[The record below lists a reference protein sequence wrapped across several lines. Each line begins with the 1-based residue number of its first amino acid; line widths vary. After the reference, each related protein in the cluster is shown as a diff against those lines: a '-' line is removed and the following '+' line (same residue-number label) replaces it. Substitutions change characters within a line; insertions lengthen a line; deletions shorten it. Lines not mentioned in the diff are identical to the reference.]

1 MQNNV
6 FYKMIEN
13 KRLGDMGVS
22 IEFHDSITCPMNTS
36 MHWHNYNEFELVVSG
51 KGAQSVNGYDSELCR
66 GTAYFLSY
74 TDFHEV
80 VYDENDSEI
89 FSIINVNFDDTM
101 IDAGIYAELRKLGGN
116 PICQFTSEEC
126 SALEKELDL
135 IWGEIK
141 NPTEFS
147 KELVRFTLNRV
158 LIMYLR
164 KYRAE
169 ENDNTKVSHS
179 PKIQKAVYFIHNNF
193 SRNISLLDVA
203 EFVGCSP
210 NYISG
215 LLKAELGS
223 SFGKYLKEI
232 RLRYARSLL
241 NDGNTTVSGV
251 AKLSGF
257 ESVSYFI
264 ETYKKYYGET
274 PGNLK
279 ANNDS

>member
-1 MQNNV
+1 MQSNV

-22 IEFHDSITCPMNTS
+22 VEFHDSITCPMNTS

-51 KGAQSVNGYDSELCR
+51 KGFQSLNGYESELCR

-80 VYDENDSEI
+80 IYNENDSEV
-89 FSIINVNFDDTM
+89 FAIINVNFDDTM
-101 IDAGIYAELRKLGGN
+101 IDSGVYAELRKLGGN
-116 PICQFTSEEC
+116 PICKFSSDEC
-126 SALEKELDL
+126 LTLENELKIILKE
-135 IWGEIK
+135 IE

-147 KELVRFTLNRV
+147 KEVVRFTLNRV

-169 ENDNTKVSHS
+169 ENDNLKISHS

-193 SRNISLLDVA
+193 SRNISLSDVA
-203 EFVGCSP
+203 DYVGCSP

-215 LLKAELGS
+215 LLKTELGS

-257 ESVSYFI
+257 DSVSYFI

-274 PGNLK
+274 PGSLK
-279 ANNDS
+279 TNNEI